1 MGLFEKIFAKR
12 LIKQVKTNLGT
23 VDEIS
28 PSFSAFGKNFMQSEV
43 FSSCINTNG
52 AYASKLKV
60 SSIRETIDGKISDF
74 PEMDWLLQYRP
85 NPTMN
90 AATFYERVNS
100 YYWIYANAFIYIER
114 DNSNRI
120 IAFWSIDPSTA
131 RFAQSTY
138 NKEWFIKFTL
148 NGDEITVPYNDII
161 HIARNVLEND
171 MFGDSNSSILQVLSL
186 INTNYQGIE
195 NAIKT
200 SAVIRFM
207 GEVSTKLDKKSLRKI
222 AREFT
227 EDYLKINTKEPVGIA
242 MVDSLVKLTP
252 ITNNTQ
258 RTANFQEQNNFD
270 VKVYRFLH
278 CPEKIVAST
287 ATEDERIAYV
297 DSALEPFMI
306 KLAQEMTAKIFTKKE
321 IGFKN
326 RIKVEYDK
334 LENMTM
340 KTKLE
345 YVNTIRELG
354 VTTLGEIG
362 DILGLNVPKEQ
373 RNKVLIS
380 QNYSG
385 SDKQIGENVKADDEN
400 IDSDL
405 ISDVAEVTNKPLLV
419 GQLEALANII
429 AGFQAGNYTYN
440 QAKNML
446 KIGVGLSD
454 DEATQLLDKQ
464 D

>member
-1 MGLFEKIFAKR
+1 MGLFDKIFAKK
-12 LIKQVKTNLGT
+12 LIKQFNLGT
-23 VDEIS
+23 LDEIS
-28 PSFSAFGKNFMQSEV
+28 PSFSAFGKDFMQSEI
-43 FSSCINTNG
+43 FSSCINTNA

-60 SSIRETIDGKISDF
+60 SSIRETVDGKISDY

-90 AATFYERVNS
+90 AATFYERLNS
-100 YYWIYANAFIYIER
+100 YYWLFANAFVYIEK
-114 DNSNRI
+114 DITGKI
-120 IAFWSIDPSTA
+120 IGFWSIDPSTA

-148 NGDEITVPYNDII
+148 NGDELTVPYNNII

-171 MFGDSNSSILQVLSL
+171 MFGDSNSSILQVLNL

-200 SAVIRFM
+200 SAVVRFM
-207 GEVSTKLDKKSLRKI
+207 GEVSTKMGKRELRKL
-222 AREFT
+222 AKDFT
-227 EDYLKINTKEPVGIA
+227 EDYLKINTKDPVGIA
-242 MVDSLVKLTP
+242 MVDSLIKITP

-270 VKVYRFLH
+270 VKVYRYLH

-297 DSALEPFMI
+297 DSTLEPFMN
-306 KLAQEMTAKIFTKKE
+306 KLAQEMTAKIFSKKE

-362 DILGLNVPKEQ
+362 DILGLKVPKEQ
-373 RNKVLIS
+373 MNKVLIS

-385 SDKQIGENVKADDEN
+385 SDKTLNEKGETDGSK
-400 IDSDL
+400 
-405 ISDVAEVTNKPLLV
+405 TN
-419 GQLEALANII
+419 
-429 AGFQAGNYTYN
+429 
-440 QAKNML
+440 
-446 KIGVGLSD
+446 
-454 DEATQLLDKQ
+454 
-464 D
+464 

>member
-1 MGLFEKIFAKR
+1 
-12 LIKQVKTNLGT
+12 
-23 VDEIS
+23 
-28 PSFSAFGKNFMQSEV
+28 
-43 FSSCINTNG
+43 
-52 AYASKLKV
+52 
-60 SSIRETIDGKISDF
+60 
-74 PEMDWLLQYRP
+74 
-85 NPTMN
+85 
-90 AATFYERVNS
+90 
-100 YYWIYANAFIYIER
+100 
-114 DNSNRI
+114 
-120 IAFWSIDPSTA
+120 
-131 RFAQSTY
+131 
-138 NKEWFIKFTL
+138 
-148 NGDEITVPYNDII
+148 
-161 HIARNVLEND
+161 
-171 MFGDSNSSILQVLSL
+171 
-186 INTNYQGIE
+186 
-195 NAIKT
+195 
-200 SAVIRFM
+200 
-207 GEVSTKLDKKSLRKI
+207 
-222 AREFT
+222 
-227 EDYLKINTKEPVGIA
+227 
-242 MVDSLVKLTP
+242 
-252 ITNNTQ
+252 
-258 RTANFQEQNNFD
+258 
-270 VKVYRFLH
+270 
-278 CPEKIVAST
+278 
-287 ATEDERIAYV
+287 
-297 DSALEPFMI
+297 MI

-373 RNKVLIS
+373 RDKVLIS

-385 SDKQIGENVKADDEN
+385 SDKQINGDIKADDEN